1 MNRTMQMI
9 DSRHVTAHPRRHQ
22 TGGLVVATAATI
34 HQRWIPRTHEQPGAV
49 GRQLLL
55 RATEEPHDERPE
67 GVRRD
72 VPEQGA
78 PTKAHN
84 PK

>member
-1 MNRTMQMI
+1 MNRIMQMI
-9 DSRHVTAHPRRHQ
+9 DSRHVTADPRRHQ
-22 TGGLVVATAATI
+22 IGGFVVATAATI
-34 HQRWIPRTHEQPGAV
+34 QHQWFPRTHEQPGAV
-49 GRQLLL
+49 GSQLLL
-55 RATEEPHDERPE
+55 RATEEPHDEGPE

-72 VPEQGA
+72 VSEQGA